1 MTTALSDY
9 LNPLPLVAVL
19 RGITPSEIAA
29 VGSALTEH
37 GFRILEVP
45 LNSPEPFDSIKRLA
59 EQYGERCLTGAGTV
73 VKVADV
79 ARVADAGGRLIVM
92 PHGDVAIVREAKRRG
107 LIFRRGDAGGGFA
120 ALAPVL
126 MGSRCFRPS
135 SCRRQ
140 AWRAMLPRNAGV
152 SGIFPTWWAAGPPRR
167 IRHGLRICT
176 SQCWSKRLR
185 GRRLCVRLSGIAARA
200 MSGPRFDLVA
210 LGEPLLEFN
219 QTRDTSDQYLQ
230 GFGGDTSNCVI
241 AAARLGATTAYITR
255 LGDDAF
261 GRKFLALWQRERV
274 DASGVAIDAD
284 ASTGI
289 YFVTHGASGHEFSY
303 LRAGSA
309 ASRMRPSDLPL
320 PVIRSA
326 KVLHVSGISQAISA
340 SACDTVFAA
349 IDAAREA
356 GARISFD
363 CNVRPKLWPLPRARA
378 VIVATMGLCDW
389 FLPSLDEAVQLSG
402 KEQPDAILDWCHD
415 QGAPVVALKMGG
427 EGAGFHRRGTRA
439 SSPARVNAIDAT
451 GAGDCFDGALRKT
464 RRRGHAVCGGT
475 VMPMPR
481 RRWRRLDAGAVAPH
495 LLTPAWLHCW
505 LPGPSDGRD
514 LPSGLSRTG

>member
-1 MTTALSDY
+1 
-9 LNPLPLVAVL
+9 
-19 RGITPSEIAA
+19 
-29 VGSALTEH
+29 
-37 GFRILEVP
+37 
-45 LNSPEPFDSIKRLA
+45 
-59 EQYGERCLTGAGTV
+59 
-73 VKVADV
+73 
-79 ARVADAGGRLIVM
+79 
-92 PHGDVAIVREAKRRG
+92 
-107 LIFRRGDAGGGFA
+107 
-120 ALAPVL
+120 
-126 MGSRCFRPS
+126 
-135 SCRRQ
+135 
-140 AWRAMLPRNAGV
+140 
-152 SGIFPTWWAAGPPRR
+152 
-167 IRHGLRICT
+167 
-176 SQCWSKRLR
+176 
-185 GRRLCVRLSGIAARA
+185 

-241 AAARLGATTAYITR
+241 AAARLGAATAYITR

-326 KVLHVSGISQAISA
+326 RVLHVSGISQAISA

-363 CNVRPKLWPLPRARA
+363 CNVRPKLWPLARARS

-402 KEQPDAILDWCHD
+402 KEQPDAILDWCHA

-427 EGAGFHRRGTRA
+427 EGVWVSTGEARERIAGM
-439 SSPARVNAIDAT
+439 RVDAIDAT
-451 GAGDCFDGALRKT
+451 GAGDCFDGAF
-464 RRRGHAVCGGT
+464 AA
-475 VMPMPR
+475 
-481 RRWRRLDAGAVAPH
+481 RLVAGDTPFAAGRYANAAAALATTGYGAVAPLPRH
-495 LLTPAWLHCW
+495 ADVAALLAT
-505 LPGPSDGRD
+505 
-514 LPSGLSRTG
+514 TGQ